1 MKKHLITL
9 IIAFIGIT
17 FCGCTKSDTR
27 EYYVGNYNLNVQG
40 TLTMKTLDGS
50 KRSIIVNATDLQM
63 DIEKNPSDKN
73 GVYLKGYYEGF
84 ATIDKSSIYI
94 NPLTLIDTIDDIRMT
109 LNITPE
115 KGMLNADGILTFDA
129 AITGVA
135 EYGITTNDIEG
146 SFHNS
151 AVKQ

>member
-40 TLTMKTLDGS
+40 TLTMKTPDGS

-94 NPLTLIDTIDDIRMT
+94 EPLILIDVIDDIHMT

-135 EYGITTNDIEG
+135 EYGFTTNDIEG
-146 SFHNS
+146 TFHNT

>member
-1 MKKHLITL
+1 MKKHLIIL
-9 IIAFIGIT
+9 ILAFIGIT

-135 EYGITTNDIEG
+135 EYGFTTNDIEG
-146 SFHNS
+146 TFHNT

>member
-1 MKKHLITL
+1 MKKHLIIL
-9 IIAFIGIT
+9 ILAFIGIT

-40 TLTMKTLDGS
+40 TLTMKTPDGS

-94 NPLTLIDTIDDIRMT
+94 SPLTLIDTIDDIRMT

-115 KGMLNADGILTFDA
+115 KGMLNAEGILTFDA
-129 AITGVA
+129 AVTGTA
-135 EYGITTNDIEG
+135 NYDDFSSEIEG
-146 SFHNS
+146 IFHNA
-151 AVKQ
+151 AVKH

>member
-1 MKKHLITL
+1 MKKHLITI

-40 TLTMKTLDGS
+40 TLTMKTPDGS

-94 NPLTLIDTIDDIRMT
+94 EPLILIDVIDDIRMT

-135 EYGITTNDIEG
+135 EYGFTTNDIEG
-146 SFHNS
+146 TFHNT

>member
-17 FCGCTKSDTR
+17 FCSCTKSDTR

>member
-1 MKKHLITL
+1 MKKHLITI
-9 IIAFIGIT
+9 IIAFIAIV
-17 FCGCTKSDTR
+17 FCCCTKSDTR

-40 TLTMKTLDGS
+40 TLTMKTPDGS

-135 EYGITTNDIEG
+135 EYGFTTNDIEG
-146 SFHNS
+146 TFHNS